1 MTSVCYPD
9 PTNYDILNQDSNSMT
24 SDPSL
29 YTAVWNPKDSAVKM
43 EDDVGDD
50 IFQVDKSDLIQGK
63 LNVVKF

>member
-1 MTSVCYPD
+1 
-9 PTNYDILNQDSNSMT
+9 MT